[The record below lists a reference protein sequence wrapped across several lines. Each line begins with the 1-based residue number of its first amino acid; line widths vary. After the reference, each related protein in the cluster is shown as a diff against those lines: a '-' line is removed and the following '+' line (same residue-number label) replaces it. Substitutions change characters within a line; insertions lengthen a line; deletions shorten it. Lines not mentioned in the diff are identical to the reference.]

1 MRLKCRFTYPAISQ
15 ALRQITGEEDWMG
28 FKSNGEDP
36 IRNFRSYV
44 QKGLIEKDGNEVVIY
59 MDLQDSMDG
68 GQPVVTV
75 VKEKGVSPEKVVR
88 LFLAWWRGY
97 DMPVQYI

>member
-1 MRLKCRFTYPAISQ
+1 MLREVMRLKCRFTYPAISQ

-44 QKGLIEKDGNEVVIY
+44 QKGLIEKDGNEVVILWICRIHWM
-59 MDLQDSMDG
+59 MDS
-68 GQPVVTV
+68 
-75 VKEKGVSPEKVVR
+75 R
-88 LFLAWWRGY
+88 LLRL
-97 DMPVQYI
+97 

>member
-59 MDLQDSMDG
+59 MDLQDSLDD

-75 VKEKGVSPEKVVR
+75 VKEKDVSQERVVR
-88 LFLAWWRGY
+88 LFLWIFLE
-97 DMPVQYI
+97 QLELN

>member
-1 MRLKCRFTYPAISQ
+1 
-15 ALRQITGEEDWMG
+15 
-28 FKSNGEDP
+28 
-36 IRNFRSYV
+36 
-44 QKGLIEKDGNEVVIY
+44 
-59 MDLQDSMDG
+59 MDG

-97 DMPVQYI
+97 DMPV

>member
-1 MRLKCRFTYPAISQ
+1 MLREVMRLKCRFTYPAINQ

-59 MDLQDSMDG
+59 MDL
-68 GQPVVTV
+68 
-75 VKEKGVSPEKVVR
+75 
-88 LFLAWWRGY
+88 
-97 DMPVQYI
+97 